1 MIRGGASMS
10 RTQPKSS
17 PTDEHARRI
26 AQAIAKGR
34 PPPFNDAFDRY
45 CESSSREIFAAF
57 TGAARHMPP
66 AGQDEPLAIGYLFL
80 LQRLL
85 EHLRYRTDRG
95 YADAAKLIADFQADV
110 VAQVEAG
117 NVDGRM
123 LAFVGGALHQ
133 SKIPASP
140 ELAAASARQPVDPD
154 EDGPLPT
161 DVHAA
166 LAGILEAC
174 DGDPFLAVGSL
185 IESGH
190 AMPAET
196 RSALAVGLAL
206 AGIPEARGAAVLFLL
221 DPNSTVRRAVAGA
234 LAQVAASLTP
244 TDVRRLIAMRNW
256 RPENERAEVDA
267 VVRKARAAG
276 IDCAPWEAGS
286 IEAIVATAVDGATA
300 QGFLLISPA
309 GRKKRISSVLTKG
322 GIADAW
328 SGEPESRRQIE
339 MSLAAAGIDTPTLAV
354 SRSYLDRI
362 VAHELALSIEKREAP
377 PFGLLQVAET
387 LGGADWQPARMAFG
401 ETLAG
406 LIAEV
411 PKAMREPATLASV
424 LRKSNELAELEVVA
438 QSWFEDDPQVAQA
451 VERAHGRDRAKLATY
466 LLQSVIARHRDR
478 WADIVLRT
486 ALWMREAPPEADLCW
501 RELAIVAKA
510 LVDGQDVTEIG
521 LMRDIALRTIA
532 VLRDGGRM

>member
-45 CESSSREIFAAF
+45 CESSPREIFAAF

-66 AGQDEPLAIGYLFL
+66 AGRDEPLAIGYLFL

-95 YADAAKLIADFQADV
+95 YVDAAKLIADFQADV

-190 AMPAET
+190 AMPET

-244 TDVRRLIAMRNW
+244 TEVRRLIAMRNW
-256 RPENERAEVDA
+256 RPENERSEVDA
-267 VVRKARAAG
+267 VIRKARAAG
-276 IDCAPWEAGS
+276 IDCAPWGAGS

-300 QGFLLISPA
+300 RSSGWA
-309 GRKKRISSVLTKG
+309 ARK
-322 GIADAW
+322 
-328 SGEPESRRQIE
+328 PPIE
-339 MSLAAAGIDTPTLAV
+339 A
-354 SRSYLDRI
+354 
-362 VAHELALSIEKREAP
+362 
-377 PFGLLQVAET
+377 
-387 LGGADWQPARMAFG
+387 
-401 ETLAG
+401 
-406 LIAEV
+406 
-411 PKAMREPATLASV
+411 
-424 LRKSNELAELEVVA
+424 
-438 QSWFEDDPQVAQA
+438 
-451 VERAHGRDRAKLATY
+451 
-466 LLQSVIARHRDR
+466 VIA
-478 WADIVLRT
+478 
-486 ALWMREAPPEADLCW
+486 P
-501 RELAIVAKA
+501 
-510 LVDGQDVTEIG
+510 
-521 LMRDIALRTIA
+521 
-532 VLRDGGRM
+532 

>member
-1 MIRGGASMS
+1 MIRGGTSMS

-45 CESSSREIFAAF
+45 CESSPREIFAAF
-57 TGAARHMPP
+57 TGAACHMPP

-85 EHLRYRTDRG
+85 EHLRYRADCG
-95 YADAAKLIADFQADV
+95 YADASQLIADFQADV

-117 NVDGRM
+117 NVDGGM

-140 ELAAASARQPVDPD
+140 ELAAASTNQLVDGSQD
-154 EDGPLPT
+154 RPLPT

-185 IESGH
+185 TESGH

-196 RSALAVGLAL
+196 RTAMAVGLAL
-206 AGIPEARGAAVLFLL
+206 AGIPEARGAAFLFLL
-221 DPNSTVRRAVAGA
+221 DPNSTARRAVARA
-234 LAQVAASLTP
+234 LAQVAASLTS
-244 TDVRRLIAMRNW
+244 TEVRRLIAMRNW
-256 RPENERAEVDA
+256 RPENERAEVDT
-267 VVRKARAAG
+267 VIRKARAAG

-286 IEAIVATAVDGATA
+286 TEAIVATAIDGATA
-300 QGFLLISPA
+300 QTFLLISPV
-309 GRKKRISSVLTKG
+309 GRKKRISSILIKG

-328 SGEPESRRQIE
+328 SGEPESRREIE
-339 MSLAAAGIDTPTLAV
+339 MHLAAAGIETPTLAV

-362 VAHELALSIEKREAP
+362 VAHQLALSIEKGEAP
-377 PFGLLQVAET
+377 SYGLLQVAEVI
-387 LGGADWQPARMAFG
+387 GGADWQPARMVFD

-411 PKAMREPATLASV
+411 PKAMCEPAALALV
-424 LRKSNELAELEVVA
+424 LRNSNKLAELETVA

-451 VERAHGRDRAKLATY
+451 VKSAGGRGRAKLATY
-466 LLQSVIARHRDR
+466 LLQSAIARHRDR
-478 WADIVLRT
+478 WADIIFRT
-486 ALWMREAPPEADLCW
+486 ALWMREAPESADLCW
-501 RELAIVAKA
+501 REFAIVAKA
-510 LVDGQDVTEIG
+510 LADGRDMTEIG
-521 LMRDIALRTIA
+521 LMRDIASRTIA
-532 VLRDGGRM
+532 VLRDAGRM

>member
-1 MIRGGASMS
+1 
-10 RTQPKSS
+10 
-17 PTDEHARRI
+17 
-26 AQAIAKGR
+26 
-34 PPPFNDAFDRY
+34 
-45 CESSSREIFAAF
+45 
-57 TGAARHMPP
+57 
-66 AGQDEPLAIGYLFL
+66 
-80 LQRLL
+80 
-85 EHLRYRTDRG
+85 
-95 YADAAKLIADFQADV
+95 
-110 VAQVEAG
+110 
-117 NVDGRM
+117 
-123 LAFVGGALHQ
+123 VGGALHQ
-133 SKIPASP
+133 SNIPASP
-140 ELAAASARQPVDPD
+140 ELAAASAREPVDPD

-190 AMPAET
+190 AMPAGT

-244 TDVRRLIAMRNW
+244 TEVRRLIAMRNW

-267 VVRKARAAG
+267 VIRRARAAG
-276 IDCAPWEAGS
+276 IDCAPWGAGS

-339 MSLAAAGIDTPTLAV
+339 TSLAAAGMDTPTLAV

-362 VAHELALSIEKREAP
+362 VAHELALSIEKRAAP
-377 PFGLLQVAET
+377 PLGLLQVAET
-387 LGGADWQPARMAFG
+387 IGGADWQPARMAFG
-401 ETLAG
+401 EALAG

-411 PKAMREPATLASV
+411 PKAMCEPATLASV
-424 LRKSNELAELEVVA
+424 LRMSNELAELEAVA

-451 VERAHGRDRAKLATY
+451 VERARGRDRAKLVTY

-521 LMRDIALRTIA
+521 LMRDIALRTIG
-532 VLRDGGRM
+532 VLRDAGRM